1 MNFLFLGNLGQGEII
16 IIAVIGIIV
25 LILPVLLILLICGA
39 FTSFPPRPANFG
51 YFEVE
56 TYCNTN

>member
-39 FTSFPPRPANFG
+39 FTSFPPTRKLWILRSGNLL
-51 YFEVE
+51 
-56 TYCNTN
+56 